1 MLRQDRFSEAKEV
14 LSAHCVCSEKK
25 GRMGV
30 FSLALELLVLRF
42 MKACL
47 GERTNRF
54 PLGPPTLEIQA
65 LVVLSGDL
73 DKSIQ

>member
-1 MLRQDRFSEAKEV
+1 
-14 LSAHCVCSEKK
+14 
-25 GRMGV
+25 MGV
-30 FSLALELLVLRF
+30 FSLALELLVLRV